1 MRACVCSHG
10 LLRRSFC
17 CFDSQCIVVFC
28 VLFTTT
34 GACACVCS
42 PPVER
47 CIRAVKQ
54 VNESVWPVLK
64 RRLDTRR
71 PDGDQKKNTRY
82 HRQRKKNRHQ
92 GYLSHRKSPT
102 GTTSQLCQ
110 SPVLAGHLSRTPAED
125 ALGVACHVPSHKR
138 GNAQIAYNCVLI

>member
-17 CFDSQCIVVFC
+17 CFDSQCIVVFFC

-34 GACACVCS
+34 GACACVGS

-82 HRQRKKNRHQ
+82 TNTRSFAPKLESVFQRFFFR
-92 GYLSHRKSPT
+92 LLLVS
-102 GTTSQLCQ
+102 C
-110 SPVLAGHLSRTPAED
+110 VLA
-125 ALGVACHVPSHKR
+125 CW
-138 GNAQIAYNCVLI
+138 N

>member
-1 MRACVCSHG
+1 MRVCVRTACFVVRSVVSTVSASLFFVCY
-10 LLRRSFC
+10 LRRL
-17 CFDSQCIVVFC
+17 VLVRVC
-28 VLFTTT
+28 VL
-34 GACACVCS
+34 

-82 HRQRKKNRHQ
+82 NRQRLVIKSI
-92 GYLSHRKSPT
+92 SHRKSPT
-102 GTTSQLCQ
+102 GQLCQ
-110 SPVLAGHLSRTPAED
+110 TPVLAGHLSRTPAED
-125 ALGVACHVPSHKR
+125 PLGVACHVPSHKR